1 MTNLVDIRLDVSP
14 GDVQERL
21 LDVARRHPL
30 ARVAWA
36 GGEVWLVNDPELV
49 RLAFRDRRLTKEAD
63 AAPDWFDDATGM
75 IGSAQTSRA
84 AALITSEGAE
94 HTRQR
99 KLHAA
104 VFSARHRERWEQLIT
119 EVVHDLLRT
128 LDGEVDLVPRLAY
141 PLPVAVISAVLGLPP
156 EMREPLVEACRL
168 VTHGADDAER
178 ERGRVQLYGGVGA
191 FLGPRRHE
199 LRPGMIADLLALHE
213 ADGSVSTVEIA
224 TWTPGLVIPGHES
237 TTSVLA
243 ALLADVLDEPPDRRP
258 ATAREV
264 EARVEATL
272 CANPPF
278 PLATWRFTTSPVLL
292 QEHEIPA
299 GKPVLLNISAFNHAS
314 PPTAHYT
321 FGYGAHYCVG
331 AALARAE
338 LRIALTEFLRE
349 FPDATRTTG
358 ETRWVSGYAIR
369 QLTSLPVRLVPA
381 GGPA

>member
-14 GDVQERL
+14 GDVQEHL
-21 LDVARRHPL
+21 LDLARRHPL

-49 RLAFRDRRLTKEAD
+49 RQAFRDRRFTKDAD

-75 IGSAQTSRA
+75 VGSAQTSRA
-84 AALITSEGAE
+84 AALISSEGAE

-104 VFSARHRERWEQLIT
+104 VFSARHRERWERLIT
-119 EVVHDLLRT
+119 EVVHDLLGT
-128 LDGEVDLVPRLAY
+128 LDEEVDLVPRLAY

-156 EMREPLVEACRL
+156 EMRDPLIEACRL
-168 VTHGADDAER
+168 VTHGVDDAER
-178 ERGRVQLYGGVGA
+178 ERGRVLLYGGVGA

-224 TWTPGLVIPGHES
+224 TWTPGLVVPGHES

-243 ALLADVLDEPPDRRP
+243 ALLADVLDEPPDSRP
-258 ATAREV
+258 TTAEEV
-264 EARVEATL
+264 GARVEAAL
-272 CANPPF
+272 SAHPPF
-278 PLATWRFTTSPVLL
+278 PLATWRFTTTPVPLG
-292 QEHEIPA
+292 EHEIPA
-299 GKPVLLNISAFNHAS
+299 GKPVLLNIPAVNRVS

-321 FGYGAHYCVG
+321 FGHGAHYCVG
-331 AALARAE
+331 APLARTE
-338 LRIALTEFLRE
+338 LRIALTEFLRK
-349 FPDATRTTG
+349 FPDATRTTRDA
-358 ETRWVSGYAIR
+358 RWVSGYAIR
-369 QLTSLPVRLVPA
+369 QLTSLPVRLTPVRVPA
-381 GGPA
+381 